1 MNDDAR
7 YIILP
12 GDLRKDARLTLG
24 HIKVAMVLGAYSK
37 RHGWTD
43 LTQNDVGE
51 MANLSRQTV
60 CELVGELVEWG
71 WVARRKKDKKNQY
84 VYRFIMDRED
94 YCQPQPTV
102 PSEYC
107 QPQPTGTVGSDP
119 TFNKE
124 RTSTLSQSTLTAPLP
139 PQQAEAPSSGQSSKV
154 DLKGSGIV
162 RPRIYITAEF
172 PSWPHWL
179 DRIERDR
186 GPEARRAVELLGRL
200 EVAARWP
207 TDDTPTPVVTIIR
220 NPSGA
225 DA

>member
-1 MNDDAR
+1 MTEEFR

-12 GDLRKDARLTLG
+12 GDLRNDTRLTLG

-43 LTQNDVGE
+43 LTQSDVGE
-51 MANLSRQTV
+51 MAGLSRQSV

-102 PSEYC
+102 PKEHC
-107 QPQPTGTVGSDP
+107 QPQPTGNVGSDP

-124 RTSTLSQSTLTAPLP
+124 RTSTISQSTLSAPLP
-139 PQQAEAPSSGQSSKV
+139 PSAEPAPSGQSENS
-154 DLKGSGIV
+154 DLKGRAV
-162 RPRIYITAEF
+162 RPRITLTPANA
-172 PSWPHWL
+172 SWPNWL

-186 GPEARRAVELLGRL
+186 GPEARRAVEVARQL

-207 TDDTPTPVVTIIR
+207 LHDTPTPVVTIVR
-220 NPSGA
+220 DPTGA
-225 DA
+225 SA